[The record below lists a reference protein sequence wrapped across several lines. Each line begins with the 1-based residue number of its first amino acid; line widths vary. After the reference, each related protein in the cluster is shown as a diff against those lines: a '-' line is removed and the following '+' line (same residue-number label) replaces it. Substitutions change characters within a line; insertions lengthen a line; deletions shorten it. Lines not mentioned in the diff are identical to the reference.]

1 MSIWEGCVFLI
12 GRICGALCGVCAL
25 YALCSGSTA
34 AFSAALLDGIARAVQ
49 LAITLGGAMCF
60 WGGILEAAQRAG
72 VLKLLCRVFRP
83 LFSFL
88 FPKCRK
94 NPRASEA
101 LCASFCANLIGLGNA
116 ATPPWHC
123 RHARNGGAGG
133 ARMGKRRYD
142 SFCRAQYH
150 SFQPFAHK
158 SALFAPRRRLRRP
171 VFDSC
176 PGLALLGDWL
186 HLCRFPVPPACPP
199 FPQPGKTASCTQR
212 KSCGA
217 RKEALRHAGRI

>member
-60 WGGILEAAQRAG
+60 WGGILEAARRGFKAAVPRLPSAFFVFVSEMPQKSPSVRSS
-72 VLKLLCRVFRP
+72 LRLLLRQFDRP
-83 LFSFL
+83 
-88 FPKCRK
+88 RK
-94 NPRASEA
+94 R
-101 LCASFCANLIGLGNA
+101 GD
-116 ATPPWHC
+116 PPWHC

-150 SFQPFAHK
+150 GFQPFAHK